1 MPKRVVDGEAIAT
14 SFKIRRI
21 QEEWRIHYPYLLTLA
36 LANGTFECDPE
47 VIWAKRYAI
56 FMPGMTKEHVAEMIR
71 AFEAADL
78 LRTWRD
84 KEGRLCGWWVGI
96 NKPGRLPP
104 KSRLKRHEE
113 ALGPE
118 LPRAVL
124 NQPTCNLT
132 AGHQVES
139 VGAVQDGAEE
149 TPTEHVRNT
158 SCGLGLGLGSGKNIS
173 SKPKDGFDPSVSPK
187 SDGSRPDPELVDLVF
202 PDEGASS
209 SPPVSGEREI
219 YKAAVQRVWDYHIKS
234 LNRNPKLR
242 EFTDDRRR
250 KGLARL
256 QEARRKAN
264 GDLEKAEELMKLCI
278 DAMAASAFHMGDN
291 PAKQRYDSWE
301 NLFGSQ
307 KRLEFWLERANG

>member
-56 FMPGMTKEHVAEMIR
+56 FMPSMTKEHVAEMIR
-71 AFEAADL
+71 AFEGADL

-124 NQPTCNLT
+124 SQPTCNLT

-139 VGAVQDGAEE
+139 VGAVQDGAQE

-158 SCGLGLGLGSGKNIS
+158 SCGLGLGLGLGEENGAPLVGQNAEAKTGTVEAPVFEGARLRISNSDHERLQSEFGWFDLMAIYRDIDVWMVEKNVNGTGYYLRARNWLKKEAKKYP
-173 SKPKDGFDPSVSPK
+173 KPRPTETPAVGR
-187 SDGSRPDPELVDLVF
+187 SRPTPE
-202 PDEGASS
+202 
-209 SPPVSGEREI
+209 GEAI
-219 YKAAVQRVWDYHIKS
+219 
-234 LNRNPKLR
+234 
-242 EFTDDRRR
+242 
-250 KGLARL
+250 
-256 QEARRKAN
+256 
-264 GDLEKAEELMKLCI
+264 LEKYGV
-278 DAMAASAFHMGDN
+278 H
-291 PAKQRYDSWE
+291 
-301 NLFGSQ
+301 
-307 KRLEFWLERANG
+307 

>member
-1 MPKRVVDGEAIAT
+1 VPKRVVDGEAIAT

-56 FMPGMTKEHVAEMIR
+56 FMPSMTKEHVAEMIR

-124 NQPTCNLT
+124 SQPTCNLT
-132 AGHQVES
+132 AGHQVEC
-139 VGAVQDGAEE
+139 VGPVQDGAQE

-158 SCGLGLGLGSGKNIS
+158 SAGLGLGLGLGSGTSASKEQKPRSRS
-173 SKPKDGFDPSVSPK
+173 SKKQLEPVGFSEFWNVYPKKKAKTKAQEAFQRLSPT
-187 SDGSRPDPELVDLVF
+187 PELLNTILKAIHQYNASEDWRKEKGRYIPHPASFLNGRRWE
-202 PDEGASS
+202 DEIA
-209 SPPVSGEREI
+209 PSGGNGE
-219 YKAAVQRVWDYHIKS
+219 AGGS
-234 LNRNPKLR
+234 L
-242 EFTDDRRR
+242 T
-250 KGLARL
+250 
-256 QEARRKAN
+256 Q
-264 GDLEKAEELMKLCI
+264 EELVRLTEGKHERQ
-278 DAMAASAFHMGDN
+278 SV
-291 PAKQRYDSWE
+291 PA
-301 NLFGSQ
+301 
-307 KRLEFWLERANG
+307 

>member
-56 FMPGMTKEHVAEMIR
+56 FMPSMTKEHIAEMIG

-124 NQPTCNLT
+124 SQPTCNLT

-139 VGAVQDGAEE
+139 VGAVQDGAQE

-158 SCGLGLGLGSGKNIS
+158 SAGLGLGLGSGTSVSKEQKPRIRS
-173 SKPKDGFDPSVSPK
+173 SKKQLEPEGFSLFWEAWQKKVAKQDAVEAFRKLNPDAELLATILSRLESQKAYRAEMKRKDQWVAEW
-187 SDGSRPDPELVDLVF
+187 PDPATWLNRRRWEDEIAPSGGNGEAGGSLTQEELVRLT
-202 PDEGASS
+202 EGKH
-209 SPPVSGEREI
+209 ER
-219 YKAAVQRVWDYHIKS
+219 H
-234 LNRNPKLR
+234 
-242 EFTDDRRR
+242 
-250 KGLARL
+250 
-256 QEARRKAN
+256 
-264 GDLEKAEELMKLCI
+264 
-278 DAMAASAFHMGDN
+278 SAT
-291 PAKQRYDSWE
+291 A
-301 NLFGSQ
+301 
-307 KRLEFWLERANG
+307 